1 MNVDTIISNV
11 IHFGSDNLVIT
22 VILGGI
28 FILFCFKKP
37 MQTLKITS
45 IILFFLG
52 VVYFAS
58 HLSDSLFL
66 GVDKK
71 EEIVEKQENY

>member
-1 MNVDTIISNV
+1 MNVDTILSNV

-28 FILFCFKKP
+28 FIFFCFKKP
-37 MQTLKITS
+37 MQTLRITS

-58 HLSDSLFL
+58 NLSGSLFL

-71 EEIVEKQENY
+71 EEIIEKQENY